1 MPNVDGLELCRRI
14 RAQEREKYVYFI
26 LLTACGGTDDLVEGM
41 RAGADDFIVKPF
53 NRDQGYARVLAG
65 QRVLDLQSELV
76 ERNAKLELAYEQIR
90 KELHIRQG
98 PTWLAA

>member
-41 RAGADDFIVKPF
+41 CAGADDFIVKPF
-53 NRDQGYARVLAG
+53 KPDSVIAPLKKI
-65 QRVLDLQSELV
+65 V
-76 ERNAKLELAYEQIR
+76 EKAD
-90 KELHIRQG
+90 
-98 PTWLAA
+98 